1 MGKFTL
7 EFKEQIK
14 TGSNRLANLIE
25 NPYRNFSSSKM
36 SSAVKPMTIVQYKDL
51 MGKVHSI
58 KCANRTQM
66 KEAQAFL
73 SIFKT
78 EAAKVKEIL
87 SEYPVSYGQIPKK
100 FMKELRSDLGKLGF
114 TTKFINRLAGY

>member
-36 SSAVKPMTIVQYKDL
+36 SSAVKPLTVVQYKDL

-58 KCANRTQM
+58 RFANSTQM

-78 EAAKVKEIL
+78 ESAKVKEIL

-100 FMKELRSDLGKLGF
+100 FLKELRTDLSKLGF
-114 TTKFINRLAGY
+114 SVKFINKLAGY

>member
-1 MGKFTL
+1 
-7 EFKEQIK
+7 
-14 TGSNRLANLIE
+14 
-25 NPYRNFSSSKM
+25 M
-36 SSAVKPMTIVQYKDL
+36 SSAVKPLTVVQYKDL

-58 KCANRTQM
+58 RFANSTQM

-78 EAAKVKEIL
+78 ESAKVKEIL

-100 FMKELRSDLGKLGF
+100 FLKELRTDLSKLGF
-114 TTKFINRLAGY
+114 SVKFINKLAGY

>member
-14 TGSNRLANLIE
+14 TGSNRLGNLIE
-25 NPYRNFSSSKM
+25 NPYRNFSASKM
-36 SSAVKPMTIVQYKDL
+36 SSAVKPLTVVQYKDL

-58 KCANRTQM
+58 RCANRTQM
-66 KEAQAFL
+66 KEAQTFL

-78 EAAKVKEIL
+78 ESAKVKEIL
-87 SEYPVSYGQIPKK
+87 SEYPVSYGKIPKK
-100 FMKELRSDLGKLGF
+100 FLKELRTDLSKLGF
-114 TTKFINRLAGY
+114 SVKFINKLAGY

>member
-1 MGKFTL
+1 MSKFTL

-14 TGSNRLANLIE
+14 TGSNRLGNLME
-25 NPYRNFSSSKM
+25 NPYKVFAASKM
-36 SSAVKPMTIVQYKDL
+36 SSAVKPLTIVQYKDL
-51 MGKVHSI
+51 MGKTHSI

-73 SIFKT
+73 SMFKQ
-78 EAAKVKEIL
+78 EALTVKNIL

-100 FMKELRSDLGKLGF
+100 FMKELRNELAHYGF
-114 TTKFINRLAGY
+114 SAKFVNQLAGY